1 MRARAKCSQ
10 NTGKQHWWCRR
21 SKDYFLRIK
30 SEITQRIQDSVCG
43 HADTACTRSQQATA
57 RTWMIFSTLFESG
70 SCGLICNL
78 FILNSSFRY
87 KQCVMVWYTDV
98 LPLCAWA
105 RDGKYP
111 CLSASTWRS
120 VLFQSMPHTD
130 CFTRKICA
138 NTGLT
143 ADKKKKKKV
152 INGYS
157 VKKTL
162 PKYCRTMFS
171 HLHSFFGSE
180 PCRSCTSSS
189 PSSTASIPP
198 SHSFPSLHHSNSRLS
213 ALSVSF
219 CQQAVSKSSVGD
231 VSTMALWR

>member
-111 CLSASTWRS
+111 CLRMCTIAPVPLSFGVNVKISSVSVDATHWLFHEKNLREHRAYRWQKEKEKSHKRLQREEDTSQILQNNVLPSTFLLWFGTMQE
-120 VLFQSMPHTD
+120 LHQLQS
-130 CFTRKICA
+130 F
-138 NTGLT
+138 
-143 ADKKKKKKV
+143 
-152 INGYS
+152 INS
-157 VKKTL
+157 IHPTI
-162 PKYCRTMFS
+162 
-171 HLHSFFGSE
+171 SFI
-180 PCRSCTSSS
+180 PQSS
-189 PSSTASIPP
+189 PLQLPLICIVCELLSTGCFQI
-198 SHSFPSLHHSNSRLS
+198 
-213 ALSVSF
+213 
-219 CQQAVSKSSVGD
+219 
-231 VSTMALWR
+231 